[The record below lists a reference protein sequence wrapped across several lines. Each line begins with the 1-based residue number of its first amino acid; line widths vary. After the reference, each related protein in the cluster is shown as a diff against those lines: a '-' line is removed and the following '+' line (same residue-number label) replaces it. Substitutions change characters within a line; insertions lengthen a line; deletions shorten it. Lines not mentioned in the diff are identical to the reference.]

1 MPSSAVT
8 SPSRSARRLFSTTLL
23 VGIVCAD
30 LACAG
35 RRVAEVSP
43 AEIPEI
49 ESVLARDPGNGPLR
63 ARYAAAL
70 FAAGRCEQAVP
81 EARRA
86 RSLVPQDPL
95 AVLVIGQCLE
105 SSGDYQQAL
114 SEYRNFLTA
123 FPEARG
129 SAAVRAREMLAFR
142 AYSTQLART
151 ALQNEAQLAQQPGD
165 PNTIAVLPLTIAGD
179 TAQYGALSRGLA
191 QIIMSDLALIRRFRL
206 VERIQLNALLDE
218 LQLAQAGRV
227 DPATAARVGRL
238 VQAGRLVQ
246 GLAAIPPEGQV
257 RLEANVVLPTGEI
270 VGPEV
275 VSGRFRDL
283 LRMEKELVAQLAGRL
298 GYVLSEAERQ
308 LIMQNGTQDLVAFL
322 AYSRGLVAE
331 DLGDYQAAAQFYSQA
346 VQADPGFQQARQ
358 QYQTTAI
365 ASAVQQATPGQVTT
379 VAAQTPP
386 PPATAV
392 EPAASAVASSTAD
405 LAGTQGESS
414 TQTTTKQDVSPPPI
428 PAAKTATGD
437 PPTTPTSQGTSTTL
451 TGVIRIL
458 FRLP

>member
-1 MPSSAVT
+1 MLK
-8 SPSRSARRLFSTTLL
+8 RLLSTGLL
-23 VGIVCAD
+23 TGIAFMG
-30 LACAG
+30 AGCAG

-43 AEIPEI
+43 AEIPGLEAA
-49 ESVLARDPGNGPLR
+49 LARNPQNGPLR

-70 FAAGRCEQAVP
+70 FAAGRCEEAVS

-86 RSLVPQDPL
+86 RSLVPED
-95 AVLVIGQCLE
+95 AVSVLVIGQCSE
-105 SSGDYQQAL
+105 RAGNYEEAL
-114 SEYRNFLTA
+114 AEYRAYLSA

-142 AYSTQLART
+142 AYSTQLARL

-165 PNTIAVLPLTIAGD
+165 PNTIAVLPLAIAGD

-206 VERIQLNALLDE
+206 VERIRLNALLEE
-218 LQLAQAGRV
+218 LELAQAGRV
-227 DPATAARVGRL
+227 DPSTAARVGRL

-246 GLAAIPPEGQV
+246 GLAAIPPRGEV
-257 RLEANVVLPTGEI
+257 RLEANVVLPTGEV
-270 VGPEV
+270 VGPEA

-283 LRMEKELVAQLAGRL
+283 LRLEKDLVVQLAARL
-298 GYVLSEAERQ
+298 GYFLSEAERR
-308 LIMQNGTQDLVAFL
+308 LILENGTQNLAAFL

-331 DLGDYQAAAQFYSQA
+331 DVGDYQAAAQFYGQA

-358 QYQTTAI
+358 QYQTA
-365 ASAVQQATPGQVTT
+365 ASAIIVQQAGAGQVTT
-379 VAAQTPP
+379 VAAQPPP
-386 PPATAV
+386 PPAPAV
-392 EPAASAVASSTAD
+392 EPASSAAASSTAD
-405 LAGTQGESS
+405 VAATQGESS
-414 TQTTTKQDVSPPPI
+414 TQTSTQQQQQQQAPPP
-428 PAAKTATGD
+428 PAVVVKGPTSD
-437 PPTTPTSQGTSTTL
+437 PPPTPTSQGTTATL

>member
-1 MPSSAVT
+1 MTLPSKIVQ
-8 SPSRSARRLFSTTLL
+8 RLSLTGLL
-23 VGIVCAD
+23 AGVICTGV
-30 LACAG
+30 ACAG

-49 ESVLARDPGNGPLR
+49 EAALARNPENGPLR

-70 FAAGRCEQAVP
+70 FAADRCEQAVA

-86 RSLVPQDPL
+86 RTLVPQDAV

-105 SSGDYQQAL
+105 RAGNYEQAL
-114 SEYRNFLTA
+114 SEYRSYLTA

-142 AYSTQLART
+142 AYSTQLARL

-165 PNTIAVLPLTIAGD
+165 PNTIAVLPLAIAGD
-179 TAQYGALSRGLA
+179 TAEYGALSRGLA

-206 VERIQLNALLDE
+206 VERIQLNALLQE
-218 LQLAQAGRV
+218 LQLSEAGRV

-238 VQAGRLVQ
+238 IQAGRLVQ
-246 GLAAIPPEGQV
+246 GLAAIPPEGEV
-257 RLEANVVLPTGEI
+257 RLEANVVLPTGEV
-270 VGPEV
+270 VGPEA

-283 LRMEKELVAQLAGRL
+283 LRLEKDLVIQLAGRL
-298 GYVLSEAERQ
+298 GYFLSEAERR
-308 LIMQNGTQDLVAFL
+308 LILENGTQNLAAFL

-358 QYQTTAI
+358 QYQTAATATV
-365 ASAVQQATPGQVTT
+365 VQQAAPGQVTT
-379 VAAQTPP
+379 VAAQPP
-386 PPATAV
+386 PPPTTPS

-405 LAGTQGESS
+405 VAGTQAES
-414 TQTTTKQDVSPPPI
+414 TVQTTTQQQQQAPPP
-428 PAAKTATGD
+428 PVVVGAPSSD
-437 PPTTPTSQGTSTTL
+437 PPPTTSNQGTTNTV
-451 TGVIRIL
+451 TGIIRIL